1 MDLFKGR
8 ARAGCISCGIA
19 ILPCPRRPPRY
30 VWLSSVDRRDSESFD
45 RVSPDVGRL
54 SPEVIVTRESL
65 GGGHDDTAPA
75 MTPVLFRDAR
85 GQRLQLASASE
96 GRKTLGLF
104 VFSESA
110 SLIFHIFSSTSPFF
124 TTDSPGRQAGHEK
137 VLVEKNS
144 WGWPRKYFCS
154 VQACFEPEGHSQ
166 TRGAMESAKE
176 ANTVGD
182 DEETAVGIEC
192 YANSAS
198 GFQAIL
204 KERYTDFIV
213 NEIGLDGE
221 VVHLTSLD
229 AAVDEEID
237 SREQQKRQKAI
248 VQLSATQEEPDDHS
262 DRQLDD
268 GKKAPAAAAATPS
281 ETQGEGTDAKV
292 EQTEVAASVDFS
304 AEIEIAVA
312 DFVKLAGPAEAERL
326 KEFLEQPGV
335 LLPAAEGKPAPAPL
349 ILASSNDK
357 AYRTSMHV
365 FFNSHFQ
372 LMTDTVE
379 APADEEASGPVKKDS
394 KRPCLCIRVHPRKPV
409 NSKGGNGG
417 QKRNR
422 DEGGGWKGHR
432 RWPANLPQYLEF
444 TLCKENKDTGDAIGV
459 LSRILHV
466 KPRSFG
472 FAGTKDRRGVT
483 SQRVTIFKVRAARM
497 AKLRLLGMKVGNYR
511 YVDRDLRLGDL
522 KGNLFTLTLRGI
534 EEGSQ
539 LSISEAVR
547 TLRTSGFINYFGLQR
562 FGSHSIGTHVV
573 GAALL
578 RGAWEEAVDLI
589 LRPRDGDKPQVA
601 MARSIFKEQGNAA
614 AALKH
619 MPTWCVAERSLL
631 EGLVRAQKNDYVSA
645 FSSIPRTT
653 RKMYV
658 HAYQV
663 RIFLSFT

>member
-1 MDLFKGR
+1 MCSLDVRIPSVPRLQGRVSLVLNIICLHGPLKGR
-8 ARAGCISCGIA
+8 ARAGCVSCGIA
-19 ILPCPRRPPRY
+19 ILPCPRRPPR
-30 VWLSSVDRRDSESFD
+30 SVGYHPYRRDSPKKAFD

-304 AEIEIAVA
+304 AEIKTAVA

-379 APADEEASGPVKKDS
+379 APSGEEASGPVKKDS
-394 KRPCLCIRVHPRKPV
+394 KRPCLSIRVHPRKPV

-417 QKRNR
+417 QKRSR

-459 LSRILHV
+459 LS
-466 KPRSFG
+466 
-472 FAGTKDRRGVT
+472 
-483 SQRVTIFKVRAARM
+483 
-497 AKLRLLGMKVGNYR
+497 
-511 YVDRDLRLGDL
+511 
-522 KGNLFTLTLRGI
+522 LFTLTLRGI

-663 RIFLSFT
+663 RNFLSFT